1 MGSWLRPFLAPAL
14 NWVSP
19 QNLHKYGAILNSF
32 LPGILAN
39 VEATKRSLQDD
50 TSQNVEEV
58 QKIIGYH
65 FNDQNLLQQAFT
77 HPSYHKD
84 YISYERLEYVGD
96 SVLNLMIT
104 KEQFSRYPNLPP
116 GLLSPLRAANV
127 DTEKLARVA
136 VNHSFHKYLRHGRPI
151 LARRVL
157 YLSSPSLPLDKCY
170 LYSQIQSFINVLPD
184 YPLHSHGLIN
194 APKVLADVVE
204 STIGAVFIDS
214 NSSIDTTWEVAK
226 TLLEPIITPEML
238 QTNPVK
244 KLYETCQKHKLKVR
258 VLDMWSHD
266 GSFEVFIDNQ
276 MRGKGMCHVKK
287 ETALNRA
294 ANKAYYE
301 VIGMLS
307 VSNMKIANS

>member
-1 MGSWLRPFLAPAL
+1 MVGSWLRPFL

-19 QNLHKYGAILNSF
+19 LNLHKYGAVLNSL

-39 VEATKRSLQDD
+39 EDATQRSLQDD
-50 TSQNVEEV
+50 TSRNVEEV

-65 FNDQNLLQQAFT
+65 FKDRNLLRQAFT
-77 HPSYHKD
+77 HPSYDKD
-84 YISYERLEYVGD
+84 CISYERLEYVGD

-104 KEQFSRYPNLPP
+104 KQQFSKYPNLPP

-136 VNHSFHKYLRHGRPI
+136 VKHDFHKYLQHGRPI
-151 LARRVL
+151 LTRR
-157 YLSSPSLPLDKCY
+157 
-170 LYSQIQSFINVLPD
+170 IQSFINALPE

-214 NSSIDTTWEVAK
+214 NSSIDTTWEVAEN
-226 TLLEPIITPEML
+226 LLKPIITPEIL

-258 VLDMWSHD
+258 VVDMWSHD

-276 MRGKGMCHVKK
+276 LSGKGMCHVKK
-287 ETALNRA
+287 EIALNRA
-294 ANKAYYE
+294 ANKAYDE
-301 VIGMLS
+301 VIRMLS
-307 VSNMKIANS
+307 VGNMEIANS

>member
-1 MGSWLRPFLAPAL
+1 GYSQISCLTQATVLI
-14 NWVSP
+14 
-19 QNLHKYGAILNSF
+19 GAVLNSF

-151 LARRVL
+151 LARR
-157 YLSSPSLPLDKCY
+157 
-170 LYSQIQSFINVLPD
+170 IQSFINVLPE

-258 VLDMWSHD
+258 VVDMWSHD

>member
-1 MGSWLRPFLAPAL
+1 MGTWLRPFL
-14 NWVSP
+14 NWVSS
-19 QNLHKYGAILNSF
+19 QNLQKYGAVLNSF
-32 LPGILAN
+32 LPGFLAN
-39 VEATKRSLQDD
+39 EEATKRSLQDEA
-50 TSQNVEEV
+50 SQNVEEV

-65 FNDQNLLQQAFT
+65 FNDRNLLRQAFT

-84 YISYERLEYVGD
+84 CISYERLEFVGD

-104 KEQFSRYPNLPP
+104 QQQFSEYPNLPP

-136 VNHSFHKYLRHGRPI
+136 VKHSFHKYLLHGRPI
-151 LARRVL
+151 LTRR
-157 YLSSPSLPLDKCY
+157 
-170 LYSQIQSFINVLPD
+170 IQSFINALPE

-226 TLLEPIITPEML
+226 ALLDPIITLEML

-244 KLYETCQKHKLKVR
+244 KLYETCQKHKLTVR
-258 VLDMWSHD
+258 VVDMWSHD

-276 MRGKGMCHVKK
+276 LSGKGMCHVKK
-287 ETALNRA
+287 EIALNRA
-294 ANKAYYE
+294 ANKAYNE
-301 VIGMLS
+301 VIRMLS
-307 VSNMKIANS
+307 VGNMKIADS

>member
-1 MGSWLRPFLAPAL
+1 MGSWLRPFF

-19 QNLHKYGAILNSF
+19 QYLHKYGAVLNRF

-39 VEATKRSLQDD
+39 EEATERSLQDD
-50 TSQNVEEV
+50 ISQNVEEV

-65 FNDQNLLQQAFT
+65 FKDRNLLQQAFT
-77 HPSYHKD
+77 HPSYHKNC
-84 YISYERLEYVGD
+84 ISYERLEYVGD
-96 SVLNLMIT
+96 SVLNLVIT
-104 KEQFSRYPNLPP
+104 KQQFFKYPNLPP

-136 VNHSFHKYLRHGRPI
+136 VKHSFHKYLRHGRPI
-151 LARRVL
+151 LTRR
-157 YLSSPSLPLDKCY
+157 
-170 LYSQIQSFINVLPD
+170 IQSFINALPE

-258 VLDMWSHD
+258 VVDMWSHD

-287 ETALNRA
+287 EIALNRA
-294 ANKAYYE
+294 ANKAYNE

-307 VSNMKIANS
+307 VDNMKVANS

>member
-1 MGSWLRPFLAPAL
+1 MGSWLRPLLAQTL
-14 NWVSP
+14 NWVSA
-19 QNLHKYGAILNSF
+19 QNLQKYGAVLNRF

-39 VEATKRSLQDD
+39 EEVTKRALQDEI
-50 TSQNVEEV
+50 SKNVEEV
-58 QKIIGYH
+58 QKIIGYD
-65 FNDQNLLQQAFT
+65 FNDPNLLRQAFT

-84 YISYERLEYVGD
+84 CISYERLEYVGD

-104 KEQFSRYPNLPP
+104 KQQFFKYPNLPP

-127 DTEKLARVA
+127 DTEKLARAA
-136 VNHSFHKYLRHGRPI
+136 VKHSFHKYLRHEKPI
-151 LARRVL
+151 LTRR
-157 YLSSPSLPLDKCY
+157 
-170 LYSQIQSFINVLPD
+170 IQSFINVLPE

-258 VLDMWSHD
+258 VVDMWSHD
-266 GSFEVFIDNQ
+266 GSFEVFVDNE

-287 ETALNRA
+287 EIALNRA
-294 ANKAYYE
+294 ANKAYNE

-307 VSNMKIANS
+307 VGNMNI